1 MKTLIVSLMTVML
14 LAGCGDSNRGM
25 VEGMNKVRDSCR
37 GTLTM
42 SVTVGSITD
51 SLTISCTEDASDEAR
66 AKRKEKE
73 AK

>member
-1 MKTLIVSLMTVML
+1 MKILYAVPILAVFL
-14 LAGCGDSNRGM
+14 LAGCGDNTRSM

-42 SVTVGSITD
+42 SVTVGSFSD

-66 AKRKEKE
+66 AKRKEGK
-73 AK
+73 